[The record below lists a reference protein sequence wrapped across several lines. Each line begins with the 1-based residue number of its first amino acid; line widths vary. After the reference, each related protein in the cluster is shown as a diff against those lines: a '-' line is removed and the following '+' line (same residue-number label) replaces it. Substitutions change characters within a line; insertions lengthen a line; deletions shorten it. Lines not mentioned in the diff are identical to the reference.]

1 MSRLAAPREGSPA
14 RREFLA
20 GLAIVLGVA
29 GFVAAKRVW
38 RGFAASP
45 TPEQCTALLD
55 RYLDHKSRQRDPE
68 LDDNDIARARQKAR
82 ADEPAY
88 LSDLAACR
96 DQLTA
101 AEVEC
106 GIATSNVDD
115 LERCVQ

>member
-1 MSRLAAPREGSPA
+1 VSRLASEEASRPA

-29 GFVAAKRVW
+29 GFVASKRIW
-38 RGFAASP
+38 RSIAASP
-45 TPEQCTALLD
+45 TAEQCTALLD

-68 LDDNDIARARQKAR
+68 LDDNDIARAREKAR

-106 GIATSNVDD
+106 GIASSNVDD